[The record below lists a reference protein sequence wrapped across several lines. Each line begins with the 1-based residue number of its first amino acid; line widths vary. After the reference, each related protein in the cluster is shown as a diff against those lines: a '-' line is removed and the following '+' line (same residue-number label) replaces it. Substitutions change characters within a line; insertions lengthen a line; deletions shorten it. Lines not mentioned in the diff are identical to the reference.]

1 MKYNKY
7 IDHTL
12 LRADASTKEIIKL
25 CQEAKEYDFASVC
38 VNPDYVK
45 LCKNQ
50 LKNTNVKVCTV
61 IGFPLGSNTTSIKVK
76 ETTDAIANGAQE
88 IDMVVNISWL
98 KEHKLK
104 EVINEIKSIKKACKK
119 HILKVIVETSLLN
132 QADKINASKC
142 VLSGGADF
150 IKTSTGFSIGGATVE
165 DIKLFKKYVKNNAK
179 IKASGGIKT
188 YPEML
193 AMIKAGANR
202 IGTSRGISLM
212 QGK

>member
-88 IDMVVNISWL
+88 IDMVVNIS
-98 KEHKLK
+98 
-104 EVINEIKSIKKACKK
+104 
-119 HILKVIVETSLLN
+119 
-132 QADKINASKC
+132 
-142 VLSGGADF
+142 
-150 IKTSTGFSIGGATVE
+150 
-165 DIKLFKKYVKNNAK
+165 
-179 IKASGGIKT
+179 
-188 YPEML
+188 
-193 AMIKAGANR
+193 
-202 IGTSRGISLM
+202 
-212 QGK
+212 